1 VGLEVLPP
9 ARARRWPW
17 VVAVLAVLAGVAVA
31 LRQKKADDHWTPA
44 PTGDGPVPSYR
55 EDPVPS
61 APSSPAAPAGGT
73 ESPQSQSQPQPE
85 GGKTVSSAQ
94 AAPGDATP
102 TTSDLGTQPQ
112 QLTRDS
118 DDRSYGNRPG
128 TATGSGNDFDAPV
141 TTAGGGAVTEGA
153 GAVDPSTDATNATET
168 ARGAAGT
175 PVANRGVEPEDGSS
189 KA

>member
-1 VGLEVLPP
+1 MI
-9 ARARRWPW
+9 
-17 VVAVLAVLAGVAVA
+17 AVLAVLAGAAVA
-31 LRQKKADDHWTPA
+31 LRRKKTDDHWTPA

-73 ESPQSQSQPQPE
+73 ENPQSQSQPQ

-94 AAPGDATP
+94 AAAGDATP
-102 TTSDLGTQPQ
+102 TTSDLGTQAQ

-118 DDRSYGNRPG
+118 EDRSYGNRPG
-128 TATGSGNDFDAPV
+128 TATGSSTDFDAPV
-141 TTAGGGAVTEGA
+141 TTAGGAGVTEGP
-153 GAVDPSTDATNATET
+153 GGVDPATDSTNPGEDPT
-168 ARGAAGT
+168 GAAGT